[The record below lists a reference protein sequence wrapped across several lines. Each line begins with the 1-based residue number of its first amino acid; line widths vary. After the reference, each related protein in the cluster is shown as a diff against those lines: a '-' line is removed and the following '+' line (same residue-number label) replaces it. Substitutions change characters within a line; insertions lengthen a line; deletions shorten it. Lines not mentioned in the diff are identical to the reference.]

1 MVFMLTQNRTDAV
14 LLFAGV
20 NYVEPIVYQFN
31 LSMSRIGSLEVG
43 LCIVKYSA
51 IVGKIG
57 G

>member
-1 MVFMLTQNRTDAV
+1 M
-14 LLFAGV
+14 
-20 NYVEPIVYQFN
+20 EPIVYQFN

-51 IVGKIG
+51 IVDKIG